1 MMHEADFGRRAELA
15 AEARV
20 LQRFWR
26 AVLVHNLREAS
37 GAVVNTGS
45 NPNHHRLI
53 QERAFEW
60 IGSRGFRDVCELAG
74 LSVTADEARA
84 AVLQNRDLFRPASRW
99 RG

>member
-1 MMHEADFGRRAELA
+1 MMHDADLGTRAELA

-20 LQRFWR
+20 LRRFWR

-45 NPNHHRLI
+45 NVNQHRLI
-53 QERAFEW
+53 QQRAFEW
-60 IGSRGFRDVCELAG
+60 IGSRGFRDVCDMAG
-74 LSVTADEARA
+74 LSVSADEARA
-84 AVLQNRDLFRPASRW
+84 AVLEKRDLFRPASRW